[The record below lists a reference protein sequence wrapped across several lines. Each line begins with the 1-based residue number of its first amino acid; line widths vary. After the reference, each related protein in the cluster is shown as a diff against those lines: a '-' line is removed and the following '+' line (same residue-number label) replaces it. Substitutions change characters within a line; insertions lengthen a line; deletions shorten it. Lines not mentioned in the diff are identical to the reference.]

1 MSDWSSDVGS
11 SDLHVGSKIHLVV
24 MGSPCAEALR
34 GHELRV
40 AVHQGR
46 HREGA
51 KNPVAAHSHVPGIGR
66 HRPGQP
72 DPKPARDNGRDDQL
86 DRQEMRIRSE
96 EHTSELPSLMRIS
109 YAVFCLKTKRNQTTT

>member
-51 KNPVAAHSHVPGIGR
+51 QNPVAAHSHVPGIGR

-72 DPKPARDNGRDDQL
+72 DPKPARDNGRDD
-86 DRQEMRIRSE
+86 RSE
-96 EHTSELPSLMRIS
+96 ERRDGKEGGSTCRSRWSPYLQETNKIYCKLTI
-109 YAVFCLKTKRNQTTT
+109 T